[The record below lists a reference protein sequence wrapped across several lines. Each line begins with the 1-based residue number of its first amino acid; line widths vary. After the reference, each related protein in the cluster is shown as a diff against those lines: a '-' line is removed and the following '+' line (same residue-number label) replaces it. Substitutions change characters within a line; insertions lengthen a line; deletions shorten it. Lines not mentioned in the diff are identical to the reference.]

1 MASHL
6 ASTFSP
12 GNLLL
17 GNAAATT
24 KPKAQ
29 AAGTSSTGT
38 SSSDTSSSGLTGT
51 DAGTTFLNLLVKELQ
66 NQDPDSPVDSTQ
78 MVGQMIS
85 LNQLDQLISINQTL
99 TTATTPVT
107 AARKQTAGVS
117 PLSSSAEIAQRA
129 DLLNSLQNGST
140 TSQNEGAAQAAA
152 MAASDPNQTLNL
164 SNLNIPNG
172 GK

>member
-1 MASHL
+1 MSSHL

-12 GNLLL
+12 ANLLL
-17 GNAAATT
+17 GNTAIT

-29 AAGTSSTGT
+29 ATSTTGSSSTSTSSGSGGLTSST
-38 SSSDTSSSGLTGT
+38 
-51 DAGTTFLNLLVKELQ
+51 AGTTFLNLLVKELQ

-99 TTATTPVT
+99 STAAGSSTSTTPTTPV
-107 AARKQTAGVS
+107 AGVS
-117 PLSSSAEIAQRA
+117 PVSSAAQIAQRA
-129 DLLNSLQNGST
+129 ELLNSLQNSSGL
-140 TSQNEGAAQAAA
+140 QAP
-152 MAASDPNQTLNL
+152 SDPSQTLDL
-164 SNLNIPNG
+164 STLNIPNG